1 MIRYILLFLF
11 FSQAFQKSDVF
22 FTKTISPSNMV
33 KIFKKLNIE
42 LTGKVGLKVHSGES
56 GGKYFLRPDFLQE
69 IYDYTNGTFIE
80 CNTAYKGSRHST
92 DLHKQLLK
100 EHGWLDNNRRTVIM
114 DEDPSADFTI
124 PIKNPEKISE
134 NIVGAH
140 LKDFDSC
147 VVLSHLKGHG
157 MGGYGGALKQLSIGF
172 ASQAGKAWIH
182 SAGATK
188 NWNEGFTKG
197 TSQMDF
203 TTSMGDAASSI
214 VEYFRSKG
222 GIAFINVMANIS
234 KSCDCAGGNAPA
246 PKIHDIGILA
256 SLDPVAVDR
265 ACLDL
270 IVKNPDV
277 GTDELLGQINRLE
290 GENTILVAEKHG
302 IGTQEYNLIDIDEE
316 GGDDDNSFTIKSD
329 SESELREAID
339 KINENGGIIYIDTP
353 VINIGEKSALE
364 IKAKKEGSIIGKKQK
379 DDEYPRLDFS
389 KQREKDYEVDG
400 IILSGSNQLIQNII
414 LEKSNGN
421 GIVVTGEKNTL
432 DHVITR
438 YNLVSGVYLKNTPK
452 STTVNNCYSYR
463 NFGKKSYGKNGDGF
477 SFDTGVDVRFDNC
490 FSWDNSDNGFNSE
503 VKADSDSE
511 IANKVSY
518 YNSACWN
525 NGNID
530 VFTGK
535 YDYDNGATLDKNLW
549 TVQEMINSDEDFETN
564 YKNKKFS
571 IEDAK
576 IGGEKA
582 NEYLSKANGYMS
594 GNGFQFG
601 ANGRTRP
608 ERVAELCVAFDH
620 KSTGF
625 DNDGSTQCKA
635 TITKCVSFNN
645 NINYQLPYNFD
656 KWVNNWSWGSTK
668 SEQSQMEESLAKPNN
683 VNSAQR
689 TFYSVRDSIIKAT
702 NANTFPDDI
711 SFEEA
716 INNLRESNK

>member
-11 FSQAFQKSDVF
+11 LSQTFQKSDVF
-22 FTKTISPSNMV
+22 FTKTISSSNIV
-33 KIFKKLNIE
+33 RIFKKLNIE
-42 LTGKVGLKVHSGES
+42 LKGKVGLKIHSGET

-69 IYDYTNGTFIE
+69 IYDYTEGTFIE
-80 CNTAYKGSRHST
+80 CNTAYRGARHST

-100 EHGWLDNNRRTVIM
+100 DHGWLDNNRRTVIM
-114 DEDPSADFTI
+114 DEDPSADFTL
-124 PIKNPEKISE
+124 PIKNPLKISE

-140 LKDFDSC
+140 LKDYESC
-147 VVLSHLKGHG
+147 IVLSHLKGHP
-157 MGGYGGALKQLSIGF
+157 MGGFGGALKQLSIGF

-182 SAGATK
+182 TAGVSK
-188 NWNEGFTKG
+188 NWNEAFGKG

-203 TTSMGDAASSI
+203 TTAMGDAASSI
-214 VEYFRSKG
+214 VEYFRGKG

-234 KSCDCAGGNAPA
+234 KSCDCMGGSAPA

-270 IVKNPDV
+270 IVKNPDT
-277 GTDELLGQINRLE
+277 GTNELLTQINNLE
-290 GENTILVAEKHG
+290 GENIIVAAEKHG

-316 GGDDDNSFTIKSD
+316 GDEDDDAITIKSD

-339 KINENGGIIYIDTP
+339 KINENGGKIYIDTP
-353 VINIGEKSALE
+353 VINIGEKSSLE
-364 IKAKKEGSIIGKKQK
+364 IKAEKEGSIIGKKQE
-379 DDEYPRLDFS
+379 DGGYPRLDFTN
-389 KQREKDYEVDG
+389 QREKDYEVDG

-421 GIVVTGEKNTL
+421 GIVITGEKNTL

-438 YNLVSGVYLKNTPK
+438 YNLASGVYLKNTPT
-452 STTVNNCYSYR
+452 STTVKNCYSYR

-477 SFDTGVDVRFDNC
+477 SFDTGVDVQFDNC

-503 VKADSDSE
+503 VKKDSDSDKG
-511 IANKVSY
+511 NKVSY
-518 YNSACWN
+518 FNSACWN

-535 YDYDNGATLDKNLW
+535 YDYDSGATLDKNLW
-549 TVQEMINSDEDFETN
+549 TVQEMINSDENFESN

-571 IEDAK
+571 IDDAK
-576 IGGEKA
+576 ISGEKA
-582 NEYLSKANGYMS
+582 EEYLSKANGYMS

-601 ANGRTRP
+601 ANGSTRP
-608 ERVAELCVAFDH
+608 ERVADLCVAFNH
-620 KSTGF
+620 KSIGF
-625 DNDGSTQCKA
+625 DSDGSTQCKA
-635 TITKCVSFNN
+635 SVTNCVSFNN

-656 KWVNNWSWGSTK
+656 KWEKNWSWSATK
-668 SEQSQMEESLAKPNN
+668 SEQSQMEESLAKPGH
-683 VNSAQR
+683 VNTSQR
-689 TFYSVRDSIIKAT
+689 RFNSVRDSIIKAVV
-702 NANTFPDDI
+702 ANTFPDGI

-716 INNLRESNK
+716 INNLRE